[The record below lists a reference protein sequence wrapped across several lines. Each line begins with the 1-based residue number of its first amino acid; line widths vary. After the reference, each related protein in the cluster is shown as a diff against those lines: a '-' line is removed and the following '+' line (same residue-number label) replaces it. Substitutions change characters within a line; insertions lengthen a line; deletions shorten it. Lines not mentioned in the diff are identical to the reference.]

1 MDTAEPSLIT
11 HTPCD
16 DPLLDEE
23 DEVCC
28 SVEQLRLLRAY
39 TQRRGGHLSRLVRRK
54 QAAVIPGSSAQS
66 IVWDILSSRKPL
78 STSLSIGHVQALL
91 LTAGLLLTALNCA
104 RVVLVSSEIVPV
116 ASCARVRFT
125 VFSHRNGSWEP
136 STSSTSGHL
145 AGGDFGLLMDGCE
158 TDSVAG
164 GWKMETL
171 GDTAGDSSRAAGPV
185 LRQYHTAPSS
195 PGGEPGLL
203 KFNGLQYETGSTESG
218 AAVDALGFVLECS
231 GEESGIWQPVAV
243 PARCG
248 WFPAAGAR
256 YIESVL
262 PGWPRA
268 AAGVVPQVH
277 VPEARGVRLK
287 WDYSGDACK
296 QATVLELIGKFVLSS
311 GFVFTAGL
319 AAIISQWDP
328 VEMCSPV
335 QFMAALGWVA
345 SILEIASSLLP
356 FRPCVLDI
364 YRHFGTMVFW
374 ATLFFSEYGVA
385 ERVLLL
391 GLYQMTGLLTLRPT
405 GVFGQEPRTAEY
417 VRLVGSPLAT
427 LILGFAIACTR
438 WLLLESQRRI
448 VAPDRERVEA
458 EMQRLVHNGNRPLA
472 PLEDLVARLNSSVP
486 ARSNDAP
493 CFYPWPF
500 LWPEF
505 GRQGEVLDRPRHRRR
520 ARVSSGVDTIAHELL
535 STAPQGMRPPGI
547 SPFIVGEACTGSEHR
562 QRSSDSADSD
572 EEALVVRCLD
582 QLFFQAHAL
591 LPSFIRKVQEWG
603 AASRAKF
610 PLKRAPRDVNGKRG
624 PTPLASWE
632 QVANVPALYKRV
644 EWATIQSAESATRKA
659 MWKYDGDASLLVDL
673 VRHVLVFESV
683 SDQVAC
689 LKALE
694 RDSDVGILAVR
705 NSQTVDSTAAE
716 EYGKPCVTVNL
727 FLDTPYTQHMGVSG
741 HVCEIRLVLKS
752 VWQLFDEE
760 AQARFAAYRQRL
772 HLVES
777 DASMSLLR
785 WMRRRWSRG
794 AACRARR
801 QDSAIE
807 CWPEK
812 GSKVKVHSADGGGQ
826 ELLVDKGVAVG
837 DSETRWNLVQ
847 GGDWACGELDHTGIK
862 SVLYSDLECGVL
874 GKCQHS
880 TPMVETS
887 HCGDEPDTDTEGIK
901 SHIFDFF
908 GLRDRCIACSAH
920 TSKTATH
927 LKRKNDTDRDEEFG
941 FPPILAQRL
950 DNRQVLLS
958 AVFDAASQDFR
969 LNDVLM
975 LLLTERLAH
984 RAPLKSSQEMASAPC
999 AAVALSMAAPRPA
1012 GEITLLPEAADAASC
1027 PGIADVDGGAGAWGT
1042 PFQMVRCGVGI
1053 LNTLR
1058 SKCLRPG
1065 NELQTLSDES
1075 HIFSRSARWSTIF
1088 ISANPITGSLCKWQF
1103 YVINCLCAL
1112 GCMFILLHPPQL
1124 YTHDGGFLWQLRSNN
1139 IVKSS
1144 WFRFRTIQVRDA
1156 GRKGLSHIGAL
1167 SILRNGCEQRVGNLT
1182 VVHNQEKYPAVAYL
1196 QSADGQAMEANGFEF
1211 RTSANGHPALD
1222 PVEFD
1227 FSYCTKDN
1235 ALSHEDCH
1243 STDWNVVGSNECIF
1257 SPYSLRC
1264 FVVQGR
1270 RLALSEERNASH
1282 AFDLRSPGFHSFC
1295 VIGRMFFIGVG
1306 LVSAVAFGAAR
1317 RLHTAR
1323 RVYGLC
1329 IFIVNGFVCGLPLAV
1344 GHFMTS
1350 PAGSGQWQAAF
1361 TPLAA
1366 FVMLGLG
1373 VGLSILWD
1381 ERRFT
1386 QGKISLFF
1394 MCWTTMFI
1402 CSVCEGQFIYGGGT
1416 FWGFTATHGSMWI
1429 ETVLFFVVWC
1439 IVTMSIRRT
1448 YREAWL
1454 DIQADMHAYE
1464 RLWATL
1470 RQNQGTEL
1478 SLKLLAQLTGTH
1490 EGVVEIKPSLTQ
1502 HTNKRVAFHVQLMR
1516 HVSIGLLGLP
1526 AKALMTGIERQEASS
1541 NAVLCL
1547 DQLYLQARILWPIF
1561 NGFVHRWAAASNGM
1575 FLTNDT
1581 NTLVKAS
1588 EVSASR
1594 VKWAAI
1600 KGPTRAVEKLQR
1612 VYNNDV
1618 TRLNDVVR
1626 QTIVFASLDD
1636 LCACLKIIS
1645 ADSGSRNLRMKNRF
1659 APSFNVAT
1667 TGGYRDVALNV
1678 VIETQETLQLGVSG
1692 HICELQ
1698 LMLQEFF
1705 MLKTEDGHKRYV
1717 EYRNKRAE

>member
-23 DEVCC
+23 DEGCC

-66 IVWDILSSRKPL
+66 IVWDILSSRNPL
-78 STSLSIGHVQALL
+78 STSLSICHVQTLL
-91 LTAGLLLTALNCA
+91 LTTGLLLTALNCA
-104 RVVLVSSEIVPV
+104 HVVLVSSEFVPV
-116 ASCARVRFT
+116 ASCVRVRFT
-125 VFSHRNGSWEP
+125 VLSHRHGS
-136 STSSTSGHL
+136 SSSTSGHL
-145 AGGDFGLLMDGCE
+145 GGGGFGLLMDGCE

-164 GWKMETL
+164 GWKMEAL
-171 GDTAGDSSRAAGPV
+171 GDAAGYSSRAAGLV

-195 PGGEPGLL
+195 PGGKPGLL

-218 AAVDALGFVLECS
+218 GAMDASRFVLECS

-243 PARCG
+243 PAQCG
-248 WFPAAGAR
+248 WFPNAGAH
-256 YIESVL
+256 YIESIL
-262 PGWPRA
+262 PGWPRPT
-268 AAGVVPQVH
+268 AGVVPQVH

-296 QATVLELIGKFVLSS
+296 QSAVLELIGSFVLSI

-335 QFMAALGWVA
+335 QFMAAFGSAA
-345 SILEIASSLLP
+345 SILKIASSLLP

-364 YRHFGTMVFW
+364 YRHFGSMVFW

-385 ERVLLL
+385 ERVLLW
-391 GLYQMTGLLTLRPT
+391 GLFTITGLLTLRPT
-405 GVFGQEPRTAEY
+405 GVFGQEPRATEY
-417 VRLVGSPLAT
+417 VQLVGTPVAT
-427 LILGFAIACTR
+427 LILGSAIVYTR
-438 WLLLESQRRI
+438 WVLLASQRRI

-458 EMQRLVHNGNRPLA
+458 EMQRLMRNANQPLA
-472 PLEDLVARLNSSVP
+472 LLEDLVARLNSSVP

-505 GRQGEVLDRPRHRRR
+505 GRQGEMLNRPRHRRR
-520 ARVSSGVDTIAHELL
+520 ARVSSCVDTIAHELL

-547 SPFIVGEACTGSEHR
+547 SPVVVGEANADPPGGEHR
-562 QRSSDSADSD
+562 QQSSDSADSD
-572 EEALVVRCLD
+572 EETLVVRCLD

-603 AASRAKF
+603 GASRAKF
-610 PLKRAPRDVNGKRG
+610 PLKRAPRDRRRG

-632 QVANVPALYKRV
+632 QVANVPALCKRV

-673 VRHVLVFESV
+673 VRQVLVFESV

-694 RDSDVGILAVR
+694 RDSQVGILAVR
-705 NSQTVDSTAAE
+705 NSQTVDSIAAE
-716 EYGKPCVTVNL
+716 EYCKPCVTVNL

-794 AACRARR
+794 AACRAKR
-801 QDSAIE
+801 QDRAIE
-807 CWPEK
+807 CWPDK
-812 GSKVKVHSADGGGQ
+812 GSKVHSADGGGQ
-826 ELLVDKGVAVG
+826 ELLVDKGVTVG
-837 DSETRWNLVQ
+837 ESETSWDLDQ
-847 GGDWACGELDHTGIK
+847 GEGWACGDLGNTGSN
-862 SVLYSDLECGVL
+862 SVLDSDIECCVM

-880 TPMVETS
+880 TSMVEPS
-887 HCGDEPDTDTEGIK
+887 HCGEEPDSDTEGIK
-901 SHIFDFF
+901 GHIFDFF
-908 GLRDRCIACSAH
+908 GLRNHGTNCSAQRLAH
-920 TSKTATH
+920 PSKTATH
-927 LKRKNDTDRDEEFG
+927 VKRKDDTDCDEEFG

-950 DNRQVLLS
+950 DNRQVLS
-958 AVFDAASQDFR
+958 AAVFDAASQDFR

-975 LLLTERLAH
+975 LLLTQRLAH
-984 RAPLKSSQEMASAPC
+984 RAPLKSSQEMASAPR

-1012 GEITLLPEAADAASC
+1012 GEIALLPEAADAASC
-1027 PGIADVDGGAGAWGT
+1027 PGIADVDGGAGGWGT

-1065 NELQTLSDES
+1065 NELQTLLDES

-1103 YVINCLCAL
+1103 YVINCLSAL

-1124 YTHDGGFLWQLRSNN
+1124 YTHDGGFMWQLRSNN

-1144 WFRFRTIQVRDA
+1144 WFRFRTIQVREE

-1167 SILRNGCEQRVGNLT
+1167 SILRNGCVQRVGNLT
-1182 VVHNQEKYPAVAYL
+1182 VVHNQDKYPAVAYL

-1211 RTSANGHPALD
+1211 RTSAYGHPALD

-1264 FVVQGR
+1264 FVVRGR

-1344 GHFMTS
+1344 GHFMMS

-1361 TPLAA
+1361 TPLFA
-1366 FVMLGLG
+1366 FVTLGLG

-1416 FWGFTATHGSMWI
+1416 FWGFTATHGSIWI

-1439 IVTMSIRRT
+1439 IVTMSITRT

-1454 DIQADMHAYE
+1454 DIQEDMHAYE

-1470 RQNQGTEL
+1470 RQKTGTEKTQRHL
-1478 SLKLLAQLTGTH
+1478 EELTGTH

-1502 HTNKRVAFHVQLMR
+1502 HANKRVAFHVQLMR

-1541 NAVLCL
+1541 NSVLCL

-1575 FLTNDT
+1575 FLTNDS

-1588 EVSASR
+1588 DLSASR

-1636 LCACLKIIS
+1636 LCTCLKIIS

-1717 EYRNKRAE
+1717 EYRNKRSE